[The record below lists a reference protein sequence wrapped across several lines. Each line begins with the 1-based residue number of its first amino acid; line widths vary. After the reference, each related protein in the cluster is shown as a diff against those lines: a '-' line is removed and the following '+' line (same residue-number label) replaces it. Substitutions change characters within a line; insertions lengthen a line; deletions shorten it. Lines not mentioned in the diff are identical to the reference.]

1 AGGGSVSLA
10 DGESNQDQSM
20 NAQSNA
26 AKAITFVVKDAK
38 GQPVVG
44 AMAKVKGTTNAKL
57 VNADGSVTIQAK
69 AGDVI
74 QISFLGFKTLEVPV
88 TSQTNY
94 TATLLEDAIA
104 LDEVVVVGF
113 GSQKKVTLTGSVSV
127 VKADDLKNRPVVN
140 VTQALQ
146 GMVPGLNISPG
157 GRGGSLD
164 AGMNIN
170 IRGGG
175 TIGAGSNSSP
185 LVIID
190 GMEGDLNSL
199 NPKDIETMSI
209 LKDASSSAIYGSRAP
224 FGVILITTKSGKTG
238 RVNVTYSDN
247 FRWSTPMGIPTMM
260 DSETFAEYINLSNIN
275 KGGTA
280 FIGEEQLQ
288 KIRDHK
294 NGLLN
299 TETGPQ
305 GNGKNWEWQGGSW
318 GNNDWY
324 KIMYKDFQFSHEH
337 NLAIDGG
344 SERVQFYVSANY
356 MDQGGL
362 LRYGNDDLKRMG
374 FNAKINVNIAKW
386 ATFTSSTKFVRENYD
401 AAAYADNQQLY
412 HEVARQWPTQ
422 ALYTPEYTSPSG
434 QVIPKQIAPGNYIRY
449 LEDGG
454 RYGKITDRLYQ
465 QFKVV
470 LTPVKGWT
478 INAEA
483 NMRITNQDSQR
494 ATLEAFYFNPD
505 GSLGPAEGARSGSS
519 LSHGQWREDYLNP
532 NIYTDYTKQFD
543 NGHFFKIMVGFQSE
557 VALPRNFSGSGKN
570 LISNNVP
577 YLNLAPDS
585 QSTSATYDQWATV
598 GAFARVNYNYKERY
612 LLEAAIR
619 LDGSS
624 RFSREKRWN
633 WFPSVSAAWNIAN
646 ESFMESARDVVS
658 TLKIRGSYG
667 QLGNQNTNDLYPFY
681 PRMPIGTSK
690 GNHWIMNGAIPT
702 TYSNAPGLVSS
713 GLTWE
718 TVESYD
724 IALDFALFNNRLTGS
739 VGYYNRVTR
748 NMIGPAP
755 ALPAVLGV
763 GVPRANNA
771 DMRNSG
777 WELEMGWRDRTKSG
791 FSYGVHFNVSD
802 NTGRV
807 LRYPNEHPAWNEWYG
822 GKEMGLQYGFTSIGI
837 AQTKAEM
844 DAHLAKVDQSQLGSN
859 WGAGDMMYADLDGNG
874 KIDSGTGLLGD
885 TGDWQA
891 IGNSSPHYAYGIN
904 VDLAYKGFDL
914 SFFLQGVGKAQ
925 YVIPPNTN
933 IMFGTSGVAPWQ
945 LSGFTSHLDFWRP
958 ADDKGFFGP
967 NPNAYFPRVLS
978 DDKKNIREQTRFMQ
992 DASYVRMKNIQIGYT
1007 LPEVLTQK
1015 FYCK

>member
-1 AGGGSVSLA
+1 GGGSVSLA

-38 GQPVVG
+38 GQPVIG

-69 AGDVI
+69 VGDVI
-74 QISFLGFKTLEVPV
+74 QISFMGFKTLEVPV

-127 VKADDLKNRPVVN
+127 VKAEDLKNRPVVN
-140 VTQALQ
+140 ITQALQ

-164 AGMNIN
+164 GGMNIN

-260 DSETFAEYINLSNIN
+260 DSETFAEYCNLAKIN
-275 KGGTA
+275 GGSPVL
-280 FIGEEQLQ
+280 FGEENMK

-294 NGLLN
+294 NGLLDTENGPN
-299 TETGPQ
+299 TDLSS
-305 GNGKNWEWQGGSW
+305 WQWQNSSW

-324 KIMYKDFQFSHEH
+324 KIYYKDFQFSHEH

-412 HEVARQWPTQ
+412 HEIARQWPTQ
-422 ALYTPEYTSPSG
+422 SLYTPEFTSPSG
-434 QVIPKQIAPGNYIRY
+434 QVIPKQIAPGNYIGY
-449 LEDGG
+449 LQDGG
-454 RYGKITDRLYQ
+454 RYNKTTDRLYQ

-478 INAEA
+478 INA
-483 NMRITNQDSQR
+483 
-494 ATLEAFYFNPD
+494 
-505 GSLGPAEGARSGSS
+505 
-519 LSHGQWREDYLNP
+519 
-532 NIYTDYTKQFD
+532 
-543 NGHFFKIMVGFQSE
+543 
-557 VALPRNFSGSGKN
+557 
-570 LISNNVP
+570 
-577 YLNLAPDS
+577 
-585 QSTSATYDQWATV
+585 
-598 GAFARVNYNYKERY
+598 
-612 LLEAAIR
+612 
-619 LDGSS
+619 
-624 RFSREKRWN
+624 
-633 WFPSVSAAWNIAN
+633 
-646 ESFMESARDVVS
+646 
-658 TLKIRGSYG
+658 
-667 QLGNQNTNDLYPFY
+667 
-681 PRMPIGTSK
+681 
-690 GNHWIMNGAIPT
+690 
-702 TYSNAPGLVSS
+702 
-713 GLTWE
+713 
-718 TVESYD
+718 
-724 IALDFALFNNRLTGS
+724 
-739 VGYYNRVTR
+739 
-748 NMIGPAP
+748 
-755 ALPAVLGV
+755 
-763 GVPRANNA
+763 
-771 DMRNSG
+771 
-777 WELEMGWRDRTKSG
+777 
-791 FSYGVHFNVSD
+791 
-802 NTGRV
+802 
-807 LRYPNEHPAWNEWYG
+807 
-822 GKEMGLQYGFTSIGI
+822 
-837 AQTKAEM
+837 
-844 DAHLAKVDQSQLGSN
+844 
-859 WGAGDMMYADLDGNG
+859 
-874 KIDSGTGLLGD
+874 
-885 TGDWQA
+885 
-891 IGNSSPHYAYGIN
+891 
-904 VDLAYKGFDL
+904 
-914 SFFLQGVGKAQ
+914 
-925 YVIPPNTN
+925 
-933 IMFGTSGVAPWQ
+933 
-945 LSGFTSHLDFWRP
+945 
-958 ADDKGFFGP
+958 
-967 NPNAYFPRVLS
+967 
-978 DDKKNIREQTRFMQ
+978 
-992 DASYVRMKNIQIGYT
+992 
-1007 LPEVLTQK
+1007 
-1015 FYCK
+1015 

>member
-1 AGGGSVSLA
+1 MRKILQWTMILALLLGSQSLPALAGGGSVSLA
-10 DGESNQDQSM
+10 NGESNQDQSM

-38 GQPVVG
+38 GQPVIG

-69 AGDVI
+69 VGDVI
-74 QISFLGFKTLEVPV
+74 QISFMGFKTLEVPV

-127 VKADDLKNRPVVN
+127 VKAEDLKNRPVVN
-140 VTQALQ
+140 ITQALQ

-401 AAAYADNQQLY
+401 AASYADNQQLY
-412 HEVARQWPTQ
+412 HEIARQWPTQ
-422 ALYTPEYTSPSG
+422 ALYSPEGFVTPSG
-434 QVIPKQIAPGNYIRY
+434 QVLPKQFGGGNYIQA
-449 LEDGG
+449 LTDGG
-454 RYGKITDRLYQ
+454 RYNKTTDRLYQ

-612 LLEAAIR
+612 LLEAAVR

-646 ESFMESARDVVS
+646 ESFMESARDVVN

-681 PRMPIGTSK
+681 PQMPIGTSK

-702 TYSNAPGLVSS
+702 TYSDAPGLVSS

-724 IALDFALFNNRLTGS
+724 IALDFALFNNRLTGT

-791 FSYGVHFNVSD
+791 FSYGVHFNV
-802 NTGRV
+802 
-807 LRYPNEHPAWNEWYG
+807 
-822 GKEMGLQYGFTSIGI
+822 
-837 AQTKAEM
+837 
-844 DAHLAKVDQSQLGSN
+844 
-859 WGAGDMMYADLDGNG
+859 
-874 KIDSGTGLLGD
+874 
-885 TGDWQA
+885 
-891 IGNSSPHYAYGIN
+891 
-904 VDLAYKGFDL
+904 
-914 SFFLQGVGKAQ
+914 
-925 YVIPPNTN
+925 
-933 IMFGTSGVAPWQ
+933 
-945 LSGFTSHLDFWRP
+945 
-958 ADDKGFFGP
+958 
-967 NPNAYFPRVLS
+967 
-978 DDKKNIREQTRFMQ
+978 
-992 DASYVRMKNIQIGYT
+992 
-1007 LPEVLTQK
+1007 
-1015 FYCK
+1015 

>member
-1 AGGGSVSLA
+1 MRKILQWTMILALLLGSQSLPALAGGGSVSLA

-38 GQPVVG
+38 GQPVIG

-74 QISFLGFKTLEVPV
+74 QISFMGFKTLEVPV

-94 TATLLEDAIA
+94 TATLQEDAIA

-127 VKADDLKNRPVVN
+127 VKAEDLKNRPVVN

-478 INAEA
+478 VNAEA
-483 NMRITNQDSQR
+483 NLRITNQDSQR
-494 ATLEAFYFNPD
+494 TNLPSNYFNPD
-505 GSLGPAEGARSGSS
+505 GSISNAAYNKTYVGNS
-519 LSHGQWREDYLNP
+519 QWREDYLNP
-532 NIYTDYTKQFD
+532 NIYTDYTHQFE
-543 NGHFFKIMVGFQSE
+543 NGHFFKIMIGFQSE
-557 VALPRNFSGSGKN
+557 VALPRNFSGSGEN

-577 YLNLAPDS
+577 YLNLAPDN
-585 QSTSATYDQWATV
+585 QRASAYYDQW
-598 GAFARVNYNYKERY
+598 
-612 LLEAAIR
+612 
-619 LDGSS
+619 
-624 RFSREKRWN
+624 
-633 WFPSVSAAWNIAN
+633 
-646 ESFMESARDVVS
+646 
-658 TLKIRGSYG
+658 
-667 QLGNQNTNDLYPFY
+667 
-681 PRMPIGTSK
+681 
-690 GNHWIMNGAIPT
+690 
-702 TYSNAPGLVSS
+702 
-713 GLTWE
+713 
-718 TVESYD
+718 
-724 IALDFALFNNRLTGS
+724 
-739 VGYYNRVTR
+739 
-748 NMIGPAP
+748 
-755 ALPAVLGV
+755 
-763 GVPRANNA
+763 
-771 DMRNSG
+771 
-777 WELEMGWRDRTKSG
+777 
-791 FSYGVHFNVSD
+791 
-802 NTGRV
+802 
-807 LRYPNEHPAWNEWYG
+807 
-822 GKEMGLQYGFTSIGI
+822 
-837 AQTKAEM
+837 
-844 DAHLAKVDQSQLGSN
+844 
-859 WGAGDMMYADLDGNG
+859 
-874 KIDSGTGLLGD
+874 
-885 TGDWQA
+885 
-891 IGNSSPHYAYGIN
+891 
-904 VDLAYKGFDL
+904 
-914 SFFLQGVGKAQ
+914 
-925 YVIPPNTN
+925 
-933 IMFGTSGVAPWQ
+933 
-945 LSGFTSHLDFWRP
+945 
-958 ADDKGFFGP
+958 
-967 NPNAYFPRVLS
+967 
-978 DDKKNIREQTRFMQ
+978 
-992 DASYVRMKNIQIGYT
+992 
-1007 LPEVLTQK
+1007 
-1015 FYCK
+1015 